1 MFVLMNPNK
10 RSVSIDLSKP
20 EGIELALR
28 LVDWADVVSENFSP
42 RAMAQWGLDYESLR
56 RRKPDLV
63 MVSSCLF
70 GQTGPQRMYPG
81 FGGQGSALAGFNH
94 MTGFPDREA
103 VGPYGTITDSL
114 SPRYV
119 AVLIAAALRHRR
131 RTGQGQYIDVSQI
144 ETGVYS
150 LAEMMVRYSARGEV
164 MERAGND
171 DERAAP
177 HGVYP
182 CRGDDRWIAIA
193 VFSDPE
199 WRLLRRQL
207 GNPPFSQDPRFD
219 ALAGRLLH
227 RAELDEYLARA
238 TREHDAALL
247 AERLQAA
254 GLEAGPVQ
262 GLADVLA
269 DPQLAHRGHFRILR
283 HEPLGEL
290 AFETSGFRLSES
302 PPVLATPGP
311 NLGQHNDEVLRG
323 LLGLSDEELR
333 RLSALGVLA

>member
-1 MFVLMNPNK
+1 
-10 RSVSIDLSKP
+10 
-20 EGIELALR
+20 
-28 LVDWADVVSENFSP
+28 
-42 RAMAQWGLDYESLR
+42 
-56 RRKPDLV
+56 
-63 MVSSCLF
+63 
-70 GQTGPQRMYPG
+70 
-81 FGGQGSALAGFNH
+81 
-94 MTGFPDREA
+94 
-103 VGPYGTITDSL
+103 
-114 SPRYV
+114 
-119 AVLIAAALRHRR
+119 
-131 RTGQGQYIDVSQI
+131 
-144 ETGVYS
+144 
-150 LAEMMVRYSARGEV
+150 
-164 MERAGND
+164 
-171 DERAAP
+171 
-177 HGVYP
+177 VYP